1 RSRRQTAAAPGGES
15 GAGAGF
21 ADSGRVSVHLVIRA
35 IDGHGEAPELEDT
48 PTDEA
53 LAALSGRE
61 FVLLVEAAGRVR
73 DVSPSIAS
81 GSLLRKDE
89 KAKDRAVAEK
99 KEGSEL
105 LVLRF
110 APSDRPRRLLVKVE

>member
-1 RSRRQTAAAPGGES
+1 M
-15 GAGAGF
+15 
-21 ADSGRVSVHLVIRA
+21 
-35 IDGHGEAPELEDT
+35 
-48 PTDEA
+48 
-53 LAALSGRE
+53 
-61 FVLLVEAAGRVR
+61 R